1 MKNIEH
7 KNTQYMQKDFNKK
20 INIFKRQQEAEQK
33 MFEVR
38 RQRNHQVS
46 TQKKLDRNNS
56 LSDNDIG
63 SYLITETPEKVSNVT
78 PQLSWR

>member
-1 MKNIEH
+1 MKSIEH
-7 KNTQYMQKDFNKK
+7 KNTEYMKKDFNKK
-20 INIFKRQQEAEQK
+20 LNIFKRQQEAEQK

-56 LSDNDIG
+56 LQGLSIDNEIG
-63 SYLITETPEKVSNVT
+63 SYQITETPDNVSNYQ
-78 PQLSWR
+78 P